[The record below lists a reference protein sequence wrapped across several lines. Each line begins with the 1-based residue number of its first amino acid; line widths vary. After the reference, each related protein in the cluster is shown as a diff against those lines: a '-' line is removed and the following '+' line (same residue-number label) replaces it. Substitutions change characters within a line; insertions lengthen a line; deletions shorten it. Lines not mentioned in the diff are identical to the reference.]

1 VDPGYEG
8 DRSVEGAGLEP
19 VSPVDPGAAGPVLVA
34 PLRGREHE
42 LGLIAGH
49 LTELTR
55 GRAAVLV
62 LMGAPGSGKTRLL
75 DETVRLARG
84 RGVHVL
90 SAAGDPDEQL
100 VPLAPLLHALT
111 AGEAPVLAA
120 AEARKLPTGA
130 DQRFWLLLELQEHL
144 ERAALARPMLI
155 CVDDLQW
162 CDPQTLLALRTLP
175 GRLSSH
181 AIMWVLGVRSNVD
194 AAALH
199 DTSTRLRAAGAQLL
213 RLGPLSDHAVEQ
225 MVFDLTRARPD
236 DAVLAVARRAEG
248 RPLLIDELIRGLLDD
263 GGIVVDAGVARL
275 VGRTLPVRFTESIRH
290 RTLRMSPQ
298 AVRAVQVASV
308 LGRSFTAEQLA
319 DMLDVEAAA
328 LLAPLQEAMSS
339 DLLIEHGAQ
348 LSFRHELIR
357 EAVEHSIPAALRRT
371 LRRQAVD
378 VQLRRGIPL
387 AEVALALADTIGT
400 GDDEAVGLLREAAA
414 ELARTAPAA
423 AAQLS
428 SRALAVT
435 AEASPVLGVLTAETT
450 LLLMQSGQIAEARAM
465 ADSALGGVLA
475 PSVEARTRLNLGY
488 LEATYGSLSEAI
500 RQGRIGLALPDV
512 TDDVRSELAGAVAVH
527 LAARGELE
535 QSEQAVLTARRSPP
549 SDRPRPG
556 DVMVATAASMVE
568 FYRPDW
574 TAALRIA
581 QDAIRLGAADSH
593 YGQRRAS
600 AEAWYAIALSMAG
613 RCEQALTACEAG
625 LAQAQ
630 RSGNAGAIG
639 LWQMTRA
646 RILLDTGRLAD
657 ARTEAEAALDL
668 SEDLG
673 SGYRS
678 DVMALYTLG
687 RVGLWTGDRELV
699 RRCAADADRM
709 MGDDAIVIRGVGSWL
724 TALVAEAD
732 GDYQR
737 GMQVTT
743 EALGRFEVPGPC
755 LSSPLDPTDTPAYV
769 RIALLAGEP
778 ERARRAVLAAER
790 RQARNPGIGILAA
803 TAVHARGLLSRDGE
817 LLQRA
822 ATLFSGSPR
831 IIARAS
837 ACEDAGGLR
846 PESETAT
853 EYLTTALGLYERA
866 GDERDAARVRRR
878 LRLRGVRTRRP
889 VAKTDAHGWNALSPA
904 ELQVVRL
911 VADGGTNRAI
921 AERLFLSPH
930 TVSSHLRHAFTKLAI
945 TSRVELTR
953 IVLAHDSAPSADE

>member
-1 VDPGYEG
+1 MYEG
-8 DRSVEGAGLEP
+8 DRSVEGGGLDP
-19 VSPVDPGAAGPVLVA
+19 VTSVAAGPAPVA

-42 LGLIAGH
+42 LELIAGH

-55 GRAAVLV
+55 GRAAVL
-62 LMGAPGSGKTRLL
+62 LLLGAPGSGKTRLL
-75 DETVRLARG
+75 DEAVRLARG

-111 AGEAPVLAA
+111 AGETPVLAA
-120 AEARKLPTGA
+120 AEARGLPTGA
-130 DQRFWLLLELQEHL
+130 EQRFWLLLELQEHL
-144 ERAALARPMLI
+144 ERAALARPLLI

-181 AIMWVLGVRSNVD
+181 AIMWVLGVRSHVD

-199 DTSTRLRAAGAQLL
+199 DTSTRLRAAGAQVL

-263 GGIVVDAGVARL
+263 GGILVDVGVARL
-275 VGRTLPVRFTESIRH
+275 VGRALPVRFTESIGH
-290 RTLRMSPQ
+290 RMLRMPAE

-328 LLAPLQEAMSS
+328 LLAPLREAMSS

-371 LRRQAVD
+371 LRRQSVD

-387 AEVALALADTIGT
+387 TEVALALADTIST
-400 GDDEAVGLLREAAA
+400 GDEEAVGLLREAAA

-423 AAQLS
+423 AARLS
-428 SRALAVT
+428 TRALAVT
-435 AEASPVLGVLTAETT
+435 AEGSPVRGVLTAETT

-465 ADSALGGVLA
+465 ADSALGGILA
-475 PSVEARTRLNLGY
+475 PPVEARTRLNLGY

-500 RQGRIGLALPDV
+500 RQGRIGLELPDL

-527 LAARGELE
+527 LAALGELE
-535 QSEQAVLTARRSPP
+535 QSEQAVLLARRSPP

-556 DVMVATAASMVE
+556 DVMTATAASMVE

-574 TAALRIA
+574 PAALRIA
-581 QDAIRLGAADSH
+581 QDAIRLGATDSR

-613 RCEQALTACEAG
+613 RCEQALAACAAG

-630 RSGNAGAIG
+630 HSGNAGAIG
-639 LWQMTRA
+639 LWQLTRA
-646 RILLDTGRLAD
+646 RILLDTGRLAE
-657 ARTEAEAALDL
+657 ARTEAEATLDL
-668 SEDLG
+668 NQDLG
-673 SGYRS
+673 SGYRA

-687 RVGLWTGDRELV
+687 RVALWTGDRELV
-699 RRCAADADRM
+699 RRCAADAARM
-709 MGDDAIVIRGVGSWL
+709 MGDDAVVIRGVGSWL
-724 TALVAEAD
+724 TALIAEAD

-743 EALGRFEVPGPC
+743 EALGRFERPGPC

-778 ERARRAVLAAER
+778 ERARRAVLAAEH

-803 TAVHARGLLSRDGE
+803 TAVHARGLLSRDGD

-822 ATLFSGSPR
+822 VTLFAGSPR
-831 IIARAS
+831 VIARAS
-837 ACEDAGGLR
+837 ACEDAGAWQ
-846 PESETAT
+846 PEAETAT

-878 LRLRGVRTRRP
+878 LRQRGVRTRRP
-889 VAKTDAHGWNALSPA
+889 AAKTDAHGWNALSPA

-953 IVLAHDSAPSADE
+953 IVLAHDSAPDPGE